1 MSKKHEGHH
10 GGAWKVAYA
19 DFVTAMMALFMVL
32 WICTQRPE
40 IVAATAHYFQDPYIA
55 FDKASSG
62 TMDEHVAGSRKES
75 TVQHKNI
82 KANEGF
88 LRAVARDFAQLLNVK
103 TTEDSPIEIELTADG
118 LKISIFN
125 KDDKPLFKEGSS
137 ELTEWGLFVLQNLSW
152 LIERYKFRVYIDG
165 HTSHWKD
172 SKRVNYGPWELS
184 SDRANSARRALEHFA
199 VDPKKIE
206 RVTGFGDTAPIPGS
220 DPQLPRNERITIS
233 LSATQEPSKELPTS
247 KDLPT
252 AKDLPKGSPSP

>member
-1 MSKKHEGHH
+1 MSKKHDAHH

-62 TMDEHVAGSRKES
+62 TMEEHVAGTRKEA
-75 TVQHKNI
+75 TIQHKNI

-88 LRAVARDFAQLLNVK
+88 LRAVAKDFAQLLNVK
-103 TTEDSPIEIELTADG
+103 TVENSPIEIELTADG

-125 KDDKPLFKEGSS
+125 KDDKPLFKEGSA

-152 LIERYKFRVYIDG
+152 LIERYQFHVFIDG
-165 HTSHWKD
+165 HTSHLKD
-172 SKRVNYGPWELS
+172 AKKGNYGPWELS
-184 SDRANSARRALEHFA
+184 ADRANSARRALEHFA

-206 RVTGFGDTAPIPGS
+206 RVTGYGDTAPISGV
-220 DPQLPRNERITIS
+220 DAQLPRNERITIS
-233 LSATQEPSKELPTS
+233 LSATQDVTKQPPTGN
-247 KDLPT
+247 
-252 AKDLPKGSPSP
+252 PKP